1 MFAVILMLKFSMI
14 ENIRISKHV
23 PSSLPHVQYLPC
35 CLNPSKEENKD
46 M

>member
-23 PSSLPHVQYLPC
+23 PSSLLQVQ
-35 CLNPSKEENKD
+35 
-46 M
+46 